1 MNIKCFWPALNPA
14 HGTQSK
20 FSPQEGPRWPPVPGS
35 SRALPSI
42 SSSWQS
48 LSRAPPSP
56 SPCAGCGSRARG
68 AALWQR
74 AVLGARW
81 LLPSPDCRGFSSS
94 PEHTLS
100 LGEAGQPALHGS
112 TVGLGE
118 LLLPGSGRWE
128 LPHPELRTRGGI
140 PGSSPA
146 ADCSG
151 LGIFQPFS
159 SVRPSRAGGVP
170 VPQER
175 LEPGAASV
183 GELEAA
189 QQACCLDKRT
199 LPFSDKKTM
208 QIGYILCLHFRGG
221 FLPFYP
227 TCGFLLH

>member
-68 AALWQR
+68 AALWHR

-112 TVGLGE
+112 TVVLGE

-159 SVRPSRAGGVP
+159 SSGRAELWVFP
-170 VPQER
+170 CLRSAWSQER
-175 LEPGAASV
+175 HQSV
-183 GELEAA
+183 SWRRHNKPAVWIRGHYL
-189 QQACCLDKRT
+189 
-199 LPFSDKKTM
+199 
-208 QIGYILCLHFRGG
+208 FRIRRQ
-221 FLPFYP
+221 
-227 TCGFLLH
+227 CR